1 MIDAKRENVVVL
13 REFERARKGLSPIE
27 TSVLVD
33 SRDLALSRLTRSLSA
48 MMDKAVDE
56 LFSLADKAAY
66 HNVQNLYLEAM
77 GQARDKRA
85 EIEAEFKLQ
94 FTSIF
99 DKEVKGGAG
108 AQQSASSSNSQ
119 EMELS
124 LVEPDDLEESLA
136 VGDIANKLRD
146 NCGKELFALDKR
158 MGVLLH
164 DPELD
169 YLNNPLSPEVI
180 GNAFMA
186 AMQILAVEVKVKLIF
201 VTLFNKYMADAVQ
214 SMYQDVNQHLVD
226 KGVLPKIRVGLKK
239 RQENSGSGE
248 GNGTAQGPGAGFNAP
263 AGAGTGN
270 ANPGVFAALQQLLG
284 FHNTAHGALPQTGL
298 PATNNASVLNDLTRL
313 QHGNLSA
320 GSGAGSVLNT
330 SVMMAGSTNV
340 LRDIKTTEMASRMG
354 QMDAMTLDIVAMLF
368 DYILDDRHIPD
379 SMKALIARLQIP
391 VLKVAMLD
399 KAFFSQRAHPAR
411 KLLDT
416 LASVAIGLDE
426 DHDEAL
432 YTKVEGLVQRI
443 LNEFDDNVGIFAELL
458 EEFEAFLIEEKSKA
472 DDLTVRSAKTIYAQE
487 QIEIAAVMA
496 QDEIQRRM
504 HDRPIPKVIRTFLLD
519 YWTTVLRTAYVK
531 HGEDSEA
538 WSSSLGMVEDLI
550 WSAEPK
556 RNTDDRKELVGLL
569 PGLLKRLQ
577 QGMDQ
582 ISMPTAER
590 DEFFTQLV
598 RCHAAAV
605 KAGLQSGGAAE
616 AANADLETE
625 ELSAPS
631 ISALTESASD
641 FVPIEPVDDAL
652 IADADF
658 TNAVILNQD
667 ADHEELRIVES
678 HTDTLWQIED
688 GDEFDTITRHLQRG
702 TWVAFEQEDGTTAR
716 SKLAWVSPLK
726 GVFLF
731 TNRLGL
737 KAASITPDALAAKF
751 RSGTA
756 QLIDGSPLVDRA
768 VNNLMHDLSK
778 GALQYS

>member
-27 TSVLVD
+27 SSVLVD

-66 HNVQNLYLEAM
+66 HNVQSLYLEAM

-99 DKEVKGGAG
+99 DKEVKGGAS
-108 AQQSASSSNSQ
+108 AQQSASSSNSP

-169 YLNNPLSPEVI
+169 YSNNPLSPEVI

-186 AMQILAVEVKVKLIF
+186 AMQILAVEVKVKLVF
-201 VTLFNKYMADAVQ
+201 VTLFNKHMADAVQ

-248 GNGTAQGPGAGFNAP
+248 MNGAAQSSGAGFNAP
-263 AGAGTGN
+263 AGAGMGN

-284 FHNTAHGALPQTGL
+284 FHNTAHGAPAQASL

-320 GSGAGSVLNT
+320 GSGTGGALDT
-330 SVMMAGSTNV
+330 SVTMAGSTNV

-411 KLLDT
+411 RLLDT

-504 HDRPIPKVIRTFLLD
+504 RDRPIPKVIRTFLLN

-605 KAGLQSGGAAE
+605 KAGLQLAGAAE
-616 AANADLETE
+616 CLRESIGYEIEPAERRFRDDYFLELQTM
-625 ELSAPS
+625 LSA
-631 ISALTESASD
+631 
-641 FVPIEPVDDAL
+641 
-652 IADADF
+652 
-658 TNAVILNQD
+658 
-667 ADHEELRIVES
+667 EE
-678 HTDTLWQIED
+678 
-688 GDEFDTITRHLQRG
+688 F
-702 TWVAFEQEDGTTAR
+702 
-716 SKLAWVSPLK
+716 KLALEQGHKLKLEEILLLTQSPLEK
-726 GVFLF
+726 
-731 TNRLGL
+731 
-737 KAASITPDALAAKF
+737 
-751 RSGTA
+751 
-756 QLIDGSPLVDRA
+756 
-768 VNNLMHDLSK
+768 
-778 GALQYS
+778 

>member
-284 FHNTAHGALPQTGL
+284 FQNTAHGALAQTGS

-504 HDRPIPKVIRTFLLD
+504 RDRPIPKVIRTFLLD

-625 ELSAPS
+625 ELSGPS
-631 ISALTESASD
+631 MPALTEPALD

-658 TNAVILNQD
+658 SNAVILNQD
-667 ADHEELRIVES
+667 DNHEELRIVES